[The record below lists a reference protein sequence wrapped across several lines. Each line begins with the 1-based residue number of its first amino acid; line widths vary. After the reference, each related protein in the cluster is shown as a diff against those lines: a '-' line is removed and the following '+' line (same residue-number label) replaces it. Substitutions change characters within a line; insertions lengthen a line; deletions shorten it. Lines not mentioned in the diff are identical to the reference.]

1 MKLKA
6 KPGKSRVIGKCI
18 PTVAT
23 KPVSCAV
30 WAVVTQYEDV
40 KRSKAFMGQ
49 RLRHM
54 EYDVLA
60 TSIEEAMA
68 IVNESNAQGGR
79 KETIVSASQRTTL
92 TQLPTDHYKVMMT
105 ETRPVTP

>member
-1 MKLKA
+1 
-6 KPGKSRVIGKCI
+6 
-18 PTVAT
+18 
-23 KPVSCAV
+23 
-30 WAVVTQYEDV
+30 
-40 KRSKAFMGQ
+40 
-49 RLRHM
+49 
-54 EYDVLA
+54 
-60 TSIEEAMA
+60 MA